1 MLEGKTTKKAFP
13 LKLINAECPI
23 LIDQN
28 KNGVINKR
36 KNFTM
41 GQEN

>member
-13 LKLINAECPI
+13 LKLINAECPT
-23 LIDQN
+23 LTDQN
-28 KNGVINKR
+28 KNGVVNKR

-41 GQEN
+41 D